1 MGQFINEHEE
11 LRDLR
16 EKFTLALVNDVKAL
30 EQMIAGELFEKGVQR
45 IGAEQELCLID
56 QAYRPARLA
65 MQALEDL
72 QDNSF
77 TTELSQYNLEV
88 NLDPLPFGGSC
99 FSDLEQVV
107 LQKIGAL
114 DDVLARYN
122 STSSMI
128 GILPTIRRADISLDS
143 LTPIPRYRKLNDRLT
158 QLRGGAY
165 EFRIDGV
172 DELITKH
179 DSIMFEGCNTS
190 FQVHYQVQPQHVV
203 RDYNWAQAIAAP
215 CLAVATN
222 SPLLLGRRL
231 WHETRISLFQQSIDT
246 RHNVESLRDRQGR
259 VTFGYKWLQKSITE
273 LFYAD
278 ISRYRVL
285 LAKEIQSNSLQD
297 LRAGKTP
304 KLEALSL
311 HNGTVY
317 RWNRICFGTTQGAPH
332 MRIENRLFPAG
343 PTVLDEVANAAF
355 WIGLMNG
362 IPDQYHNIGEKMPFS
377 DAKDNF
383 VKAARY
389 GLESTMRW
397 DDTYV
402 STSDLIQQQLL
413 PIAESG
419 LRTAGVD
426 ESDIEKYLSVID
438 KRVSTMQTGSRW
450 MLDSFNNME
459 NNHAR
464 YENCVAVTAGLT
476 KRQKENKPVHTWSL
490 AQIEDAGMS
499 IARSWRVAQVMSV
512 DPLTVD
518 AGDPIAFAAAVMSWN
533 KLKYL
538 AVEDDN
544 NEFAGLLTSSA
555 VLNYYAELSGEAATA
570 CVRDVMIAEPVT
582 ITPEEYSVDALKLMR
597 DKRIGCLPVLAD
609 NQLAGLLDEK
619 NFLNFSDHIMDE
631 LINTK

>member
-1 MGQFINEHEE
+1 MGQAIDEHEE

-16 EKFTLALVNDVKAL
+16 EKFTLALVNDIKTF
-30 EQMIAGELFEKGVQR
+30 EQMLAGELFEQGIQR

-56 QAYRPARLA
+56 EAYRPAKLA
-65 MQALEDL
+65 MNVLEDL

-88 NLDPLPFGGSC
+88 NLDPLEFTGSC
-99 FSDLEQVV
+99 FSSMESTLQSK
-107 LQKIGAL
+107 LQKL
-114 DDVLARYN
+114 DEVLARYKAT
-122 STSSMI
+122 STMM

-231 WHETRISLFQQSIDT
+231 WHETRIALFQQSIDT
-246 RHNVESLRDRQGR
+246 RHNVESLRDRHGR
-259 VTFGYKWLQKSITE
+259 VTFGYRWLQKSITE
-273 LFYAD
+273 LFYTD

-285 LAKEIQSNSLQD
+285 LAKEIQTNSMQD
-297 LRAGKTP
+297 LKAGKTP

-317 RWNRICFGTTQGAPH
+317 RWNRICFGTTEGAPH
-332 MRIENRLFPAG
+332 LRIENRLFPSG
-343 PTVLDEVANAAF
+343 PTTVDEVANAAF
-355 WIGLMNG
+355 WLGLMNG
-362 IPDQYHNIGEKMPFS
+362 IPEQYYSIAEKMSFS

-397 DDTYV
+397 DNEFVT
-402 STSDLIQQQLL
+402 TSKLISETML
-413 PIAESG
+413 PLAESG
-419 LRTAGVD
+419 LRKAKVN
-426 ESDIEKYLSVID
+426 EADIDAYLTVID
-438 KRVSTMQTGSRW
+438 KRVHTMQTGSRW
-450 MLDSFNNME
+450 MIESFNNME
-459 NNHAR
+459 HNHAR

-476 KRQKENKPVHTWSL
+476 KRQKTNQPVHTWSL
-490 AQIEDAGMS
+490 ARIEDAGTW
-499 IARSWRVAQVMSV
+499 IARAWRVAQIMTV

-518 AGDPIAFAAAVMSWN
+518 AEDPIVFAAAVMSWN

-538 AVEDDN
+538 AVEDDSDA
-544 NEFAGLLTSSA
+544 FAGLLTSSLI
-555 VLNYYAELSGEAATA
+555 LNYFAALSGEPATA
-570 CVRDVMIAEPVT
+570 KVKDVMIANP
-582 ITPEEYSVDALKLMR
+582 ITVSPEEFSVDALKIMR
-597 DKRIGCLPVLAD
+597 DKKVGCLPVISD
-609 NQLAGLLDEK
+609 KQLAGLIDEK
-619 NFLNFSDHIMDE
+619 NFLNFSDHIMED
-631 LINTK
+631 LMNAK